1 MLHTA
6 PHVLCSGVVD
16 VTLPVEKDAD
26 LSSSGVNLNTFLIHS
41 IWCDRASLIGKIF
54 NFFVGLETE
63 KLQNVVYFN
72 IINKFKLVKTLAF
85 PSNIFEQRTFIA
97 C

>member
-41 IWCDRASLIGKIF
+41 IWCDRASLH
-54 NFFVGLETE
+54 VY
-63 KLQNVVYFN
+63 VVLNWQDIEF
-72 IINKFKLVKTLAF
+72 LCRA
-85 PSNIFEQRTFIA
+85 
-97 C
+97 